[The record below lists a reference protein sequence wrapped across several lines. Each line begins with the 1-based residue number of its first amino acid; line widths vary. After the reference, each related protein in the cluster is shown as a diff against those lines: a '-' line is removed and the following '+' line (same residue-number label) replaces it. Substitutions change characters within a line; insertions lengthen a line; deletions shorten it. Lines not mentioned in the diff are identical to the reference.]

1 MVKLNLLPP
10 KERTK
15 KQTIKENF
23 IGLLLSLVT
32 IAIIIT
38 FAVSLIFI
46 QNSITSET
54 KITEDNIKKQEERN
68 SAYKEVENTI
78 IELNENIEL
87 ITKLEKTNVTWSK
100 ILEEFRN
107 KIPPEGELTTITAAL
122 QTTSGKKTQTSGPI
136 IITLNGTATGLFPI
150 AKYRE
155 SLATSEYFDYVDF
168 EAANSSQGGF
178 MDFTFKIRI
187 KNNG

>member
-23 IGLLLSLVT
+23 IALLLSLTT

-38 FAVSLIFI
+38 FAISLMFI
-46 QNSITSET
+46 QNSVAFET
-54 KITEDNIKKQEERN
+54 KIAEDNIKKQEDRN
-68 SAYKEVENTI
+68 SAYKDIENTI
-78 IELNENIEL
+78 MELNENIDL
-87 ITKLEKTNVTWSK
+87 IAKLEKTNVTWSK
-100 ILEEFRN
+100 ILQELRN
-107 KIPPEGELTTITAAL
+107 KIPPEGELTAITATV
-122 QTTSGKKTQTSGPI
+122 QTASAKKTQTAGPI
-136 IITLNGTATGLFPI
+136 IITLNGTATNLFSI

-168 EAANSSQGGF
+168 ESANTSPSGL
-178 MDFTFKIRI
+178 MDFTLKIRI